1 MVYQSLSTM
10 PAVIQISLLS
20 QQLSRFW
27 LLNQKSGSTQYPLVP
42 ASPTTQPQVLGP
54 QLQPPE
60 FHLHSF
66 SQIQHSAK
74 ITLNLW
80 TGNPAKITLN
90 LWTVNLILLIYKPT
104 SNIFKHVSTDS
115 IININRTCLELSM
128 SLSIF
133 QVRPYIGETIRRNYP
148 LPVISNLTLS

>member
-27 LLNQKSGSTQYPLVP
+27 LLNQKSGSAQYPLVT
-42 ASPTTQPQVLGP
+42 ASPTTQSQVLRP
-54 QLQPPE
+54 QLQPPQ

-80 TGNPAKITLN
+80 TGN
-90 LWTVNLILLIYKPT
+90 LILLLYKPT
-104 SNIFKHVSTDS
+104 SNVFKHVSTDS

-133 QVRPYIGETIRRNYP
+133 QVRSYVGETMRRNYP